1 MPVLSG
7 FYLFPISENPTPE
20 EIADIKRRGDAM
32 HAAEEEC
39 IRELEGLV
47 DNDKQK
53 PEAST

>member
-32 HAAEEEC
+32 HALEEEFV
-39 IRELEGLV
+39 RELKDLV
-47 DNDKQK
+47 DNNKQK
-53 PEAST
+53 PEVST